1 MRGDLEK
8 IVLEGLISRTT
19 FQTLIW
25 DKRSCEWKS
34 TMGLLKAIQISP
46 PGQEGD
52 LEVMDMW
59 KSKSCWWL
67 ALMLLVVLLGNSCSG
82 VLYKSKDENG
92 REDRL
97 LVDPVES
104 WSTYDDKPRKPDSRA
119 KKDRDAM
126 GVILKQ
132 ESTF

>member
-1 MRGDLEK
+1 
-8 IVLEGLISRTT
+8 
-19 FQTLIW
+19 
-25 DKRSCEWKS
+25 
-34 TMGLLKAIQISP
+34 MGLLKAIQISP

-59 KSKSCWWL
+59 KSKSGWWL